1 MTDGGHMK
9 VILILCILSFV
20 LFGCDSKT
28 DEQKAALKKEKTQ
41 FSEEFMARHHKE
53 KIALL
58 SFKYNIDEAKA
69 ESILDEYLYKHDIF
83 YSLHKEA
90 RSQVKSKQNKK
101 VDFKIN
107 LNFKET
113 LNELSD
119 KYNIPKE
126 KLSDIIIDYRIWSV
140 CEEKGNDS

>member
-1 MTDGGHMK
+1 MK

-28 DEQKAALKKEKTQ
+28 DEQKATLKKEKAQ

-58 SFKYNIDEAKA
+58 SFKYNIDEAKV

-90 RSQVKSKQNKK
+90 RSRVKSKQNKK

-119 KYNIPKE
+119 KYNIPKD
-126 KLSDIIIDYRIWSV
+126 KLSDIIIGYRIWSV
-140 CEEKGNDS
+140 CEEKGNGS